1 MFINITRNEAL
12 TAEHISCFKKDIN
25 TPKLFFKNS
34 NNVIKVI
41 LLNKSFKVKLQ
52 YISNTNPLEILDF
65 YLETRDPLLNFSNIL
80 AEILAAVREENK

>member
-1 MFINITRNEAL
+1 MMYLLLNIYL
-12 TAEHISCFKKDIN
+12 VLKKILKPLN
-25 TPKLFFKNS
+25 YFLKNS

-41 LLNKSFKVKLQ
+41 LLNKIFKVKLQ

>member
-1 MFINITRNEAL
+1 MRYLLLNIYLVLKKIL
-12 TAEHISCFKKDIN
+12 TPLNYF
-25 TPKLFFKNS
+25 LKNS

-41 LLNKSFKVKLQ
+41 LVNKIFKVKLH

-80 AEILAAVREENK
+80 AEILAAVREENKYDEID